1 MTTLIYIEHTFAC
14 FYCLLGFPYLQRF
27 LTLRAMRSNLP
38 INDSLYPQSKMAS
51 DAIGIEKDI
60 QSTAFPGNSSGIDT
74 PGALL
79 YLQKKVLCIV

>member
-1 MTTLIYIEHTFAC
+1 
-14 FYCLLGFPYLQRF
+14 
-27 LTLRAMRSNLP
+27 
-38 INDSLYPQSKMAS
+38 MAG

-60 QSTAFPGNSSGIDT
+60 QSTALPGNSSGIDT